1 MVGPAGLPWG
11 CKLVRLGEDLRQRRV
26 VRRQVPEEVPAARQ
40 PQATP
45 VSAEYCGRP
54 ACRNSGISIGVE
66 SLEAIPKHVET
77 VTLLNSNLY

>member
-26 VRRQVPEEVPAARQ
+26 VRRQVPKEVPAAGQ

-45 VSAEYCGRP
+45 MNANVNVDDLLA
-54 ACRNSGISIGVE
+54 NSGNVDWRGS
-66 SLEAIPKHVET
+66 
-77 VTLLNSNLY
+77 

>member
-26 VRRQVPEEVPAARQ
+26 VRRQVPEEVPAAGQ

-45 VSAEYCGRP
+45 VSANMNADDRL
-54 ACRNSGISIGVE
+54 AATRAMSIGVD
-66 SLEAIPKHVET
+66 LEAIPKRSYH
-77 VTLLNSNLY
+77 LRY